1 MTELEVKSLKNL
13 SHDSLIANTKSLVQR
28 ETEITLKVLFHIQE
42 IERRRLHIERG
53 FSSLHEF
60 CVKYLG
66 YSDGSAARRIQASR
80 LLKAHPELET
90 KIEKGEITLSV
101 AAQAQNFFYSEMKV
115 QNKIYSKEQ
124 KQEILQ
130 SLVNKSSRE
139 AEKELLKISP
149 QALPKEKLRQV
160 TAEQKE
166 LRVILDQDLIQE
178 FEDLKS
184 WLSHKIPNGSY
195 QDLIR
200 EAVKIAN
207 QELKK
212 KKLGSEKK
220 SRNETKILAEKPKV
234 EREEAIQAPT
244 AEQKPESR
252 VETPNDRVQTPES
265 QAQTQILQEKLTL
278 SEKRTRT
285 IPLNLKREVWKRD
298 QGRCTFIDSKTKRKC
313 DSKVRLEFDHYK
325 IPYAK
330 GGAHATD
337 NLRLVCRQHNTQ
349 NALHQ
354 FGRRK
359 MAQWF
364 KLE

>member
-1 MTELEVKSLKNL
+1 MTGFEVKTLKNL
-13 SHDSLIANTKSLVQR
+13 SHDSLVTNTKSLVQR

-90 KIEKGEITLSV
+90 KIEKGEMSLSV

-130 SLVNKSSRE
+130 ILESKSSRE

-149 QALPKEKLRQV
+149 QSLPKEKLRQV
-160 TAEQKE
+160 TAEHKE
-166 LRVILDQDLIQE
+166 LRVILDEDLVKE
-178 FEDLKS
+178 FEELKS
-184 WLSHKIPNGSY
+184 WLSHKIPNGNY

-207 QELKK
+207 QELRKRR
-212 KKLGSEKK
+212 LGSEKK
-220 SRNETKILAEKPKV
+220 NRNETKRLDEKPKF
-234 EREEAIQAPT
+234 EREEKNQAPT
-244 AEQKPESR
+244 AEQKPKGL
-252 VETPNDRVQTPES
+252 VQTPKDRVQTPES
-265 QAQTQILQEKLTL
+265 QAQFQILQEQRTL

-285 IPLNLKREVWKRD
+285 IPVHIKREIWRRD
-298 QGRCTFIDSKTKRKC
+298 QGRCTFIDAKTKRKC
-313 DSKVRLEFDHYK
+313 DSKVMLEFDHFQ
-325 IPYAK
+325 IPFAE
-330 GGAHATD
+330 GGSHSAE

-349 NALHQ
+349 AALNR
-354 FGRRK
+354 FGLRK
-359 MAQWF
+359 MAQW
-364 KLE
+364 LAIE